1 LPRSI
6 KRSSQKNVFASQRTV
21 PRLFSGLPRA
31 ANDPPYSDIQALTGR
46 LSAGEEEAFRE
57 FHARYFDPL
66 YRFLLGVCRGD
77 AHAAQDALQSTLLRV
92 ARHARTFE
100 REEIFWG
107 WLKAVARNAA
117 RDQGRR
123 RKRYWGL
130 LEKFTF
136 ARGSDQ
142 ETDGEHWREVLG
154 ESLSEMPKVER
165 ELLEGKYII
174 GSSVA
179 ELAAQA
185 GLTERAV
192 ESRLF
197 RLRREL
203 AARVLQKL
211 RQQ

>member
-1 LPRSI
+1 
-6 KRSSQKNVFASQRTV
+6 VFANPRTV
-21 PRLFSGLPRA
+21 SRLISGLSGA
-31 ANDPPYSDIQALTGR
+31 ANDPPYSDTQSLTGR

-92 ARHARTFE
+92 ARNARAFE
-100 REEIFWG
+100 REDIFWG

-117 RDQGRR
+117 RDQSRR
-123 RKRYWGL
+123 RHRYWGL

-136 ARGSDQ
+136 ARDSNH
-142 ETDGEHWREVLG
+142 EPEGEIWREALG
-154 ESLSEMPKVER
+154 ESLSEMPPNER
-165 ELLEGKYII
+165 ELLEGKYIL

-185 GLTERAV
+185 GLTEKAV

-211 RQQ
+211 REQ

>member
-1 LPRSI
+1 MS
-6 KRSSQKNVFASQRTV
+6 
-21 PRLFSGLPRA
+21 RLLSGLSDA
-31 ANDPPYSDIQALTGR
+31 ANVPPSSDILSLTGR

-92 ARHARTFE
+92 ARHARAFE

-107 WLKAVARNAA
+107 WLRAIARNAA
-117 RDQGRR
+117 RNQGRR
-123 RKRYWGL
+123 RRRYWGL

-136 ARGSDQ
+136 ARGSIQ
-142 ETDGEHWREVLG
+142 ETEGEQWREVLG
-154 ESLSEMPKVER
+154 ESLSEMPPAER

-192 ESRLF
+192 DSRLY

>member
-1 LPRSI
+1 
-6 KRSSQKNVFASQRTV
+6 
-21 PRLFSGLPRA
+21 
-31 ANDPPYSDIQALTGR
+31 
-46 LSAGEEEAFRE
+46 
-57 FHARYFDPL
+57 
-66 YRFLLGVCRGD
+66 
-77 AHAAQDALQSTLLRV
+77 
-92 ARHARTFE
+92 
-100 REEIFWG
+100 
-107 WLKAVARNAA
+107 
-117 RDQGRR
+117 
-123 RKRYWGL
+123 L

-136 ARGSDQ
+136 ARGSIQ
-142 ETDGEHWREVLG
+142 ETEGEQWREVLG
-154 ESLSEMPKVER
+154 ESLSEMPPAER

-192 ESRLF
+192 DSRLY

>member
-1 LPRSI
+1 
-6 KRSSQKNVFASQRTV
+6 VFASQRTV
-21 PRLFSGLPRA
+21 SRLLSGLSDA
-31 ANDPPYSDIQALTGR
+31 ANVPPSSDILSLTGR

-92 ARHARTFE
+92 ARHARAFE

-107 WLKAVARNAA
+107 WLRAIARNAA
-117 RDQGRR
+117 RNQGRR
-123 RKRYWGL
+123 RRRYWGL

-136 ARGSDQ
+136 ARGSIQ
-142 ETDGEHWREVLG
+142 ETEGEQWREVLG
-154 ESLSEMPKVER
+154 ESLSEMPPAER

-192 ESRLF
+192 DSRLY